1 MARETPIARIK
12 VVLDD
17 VKPTVMRRLEVPINI
32 KLDRL
37 HMVLQAAMGW
47 TNSHLYEFRIRDCGF
62 GIPDPDWPDGP
73 SDALKVT
80 LLDVLEDT
88 GAKSFKYL
96 YDFGDGWEHSIKIER
111 VEPATPGIDYPV
123 LLDAVGN
130 CPPEDCGGPWGYME
144 ALEVLADPKHVDHAR
159 LSGWWPDF
167 IPTPE
172 DLARK
177 VSNLARPRTKKPRAK
192 AM

>member
-1 MARETPIARIK
+1 MTKETPIARLK
-12 VVLDD
+12 VVLDNI
-17 VKPTVMRRLEVPINI
+17 KPPVMRRLEVPVNI

-47 TNSHLYEFRIRDCGF
+47 TNSHLYELRFRDVGF

-73 SDALKVT
+73 ADARKVT
-80 LLDVLEDT
+80 LLDILEDT

-111 VEPATPGIDYPV
+111 IDPAIPGNTYPV
-123 LLDAVGN
+123 LLDAVGD

-144 ALEVLADPKHVDHAR
+144 ALQTLADPKSEGHKE
-159 LSGWWPDF
+159 LSEWWPDYSF
-167 IPTPE
+167 STD
-172 DLARK
+172 DLMCR
-177 VSNLARPRTKKPRAK
+177 VSNLGRPTTRAQRKKAL
-192 AM
+192 